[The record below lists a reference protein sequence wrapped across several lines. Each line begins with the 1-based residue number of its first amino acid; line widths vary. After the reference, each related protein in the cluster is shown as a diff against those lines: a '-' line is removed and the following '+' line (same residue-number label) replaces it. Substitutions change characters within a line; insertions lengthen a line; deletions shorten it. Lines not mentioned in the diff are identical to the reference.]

1 MVPEQSVTK
10 TEKKTFKESFW
21 WHVIP
26 VDWIGAPPEEW
37 GCDVQFAFSLSNL
50 EKMLYW
56 CLRHINFNLLGT
68 NKKVRHLWG
77 VISITLTVFGLLNTL
92 NLRLQNI
99 SSDRLFSS
107 NFNFPVKVMIQMK
120 SLMAKK
126 EIIEKDSI
134 LAEKWRS

>member
-1 MVPEQSVTK
+1 MELHLKNGVVMCNLPFLCQTWK
-10 TEKKTFKESFW
+10 RCFT
-21 WHVIP
+21 
-26 VDWIGAPPEEW
+26 
-37 GCDVQFAFSLSNL
+37 DVSD
-50 EKMLYW
+50 
-56 CLRHINFNLLGT
+56 INFNLLGT